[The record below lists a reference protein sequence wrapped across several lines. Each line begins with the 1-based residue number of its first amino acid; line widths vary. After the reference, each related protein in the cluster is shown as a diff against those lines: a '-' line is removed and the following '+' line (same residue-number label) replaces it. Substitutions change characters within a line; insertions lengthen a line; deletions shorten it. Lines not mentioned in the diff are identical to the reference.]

1 MANNA
6 VHRIVPNRKKM
17 AAGGKK
23 RKERTNENIEM
34 DKRLKA
40 IETKQDA
47 LVFAVGKLLQVA
59 LKTHQVIDQST
70 GKTAVEETVS
80 REKYLLNYM
89 FSKTA
94 SKTGLTRA
102 HVFVILLC
110 SNIYPTDVEIFAEFM
125 ERREGIE
132 PKKVKKW
139 WNTHRHR
146 IVKYIF
152 IHYLHFI

>member
-1 MANNA
+1 MAS
-6 VHRIVPNRKKM
+6 
-17 AAGGKK
+17 GGKK
-23 RKERTNENIEM
+23 RKQQTHENIEM
-34 DKRLKA
+34 AKRLKA

-59 LKTHQVIDQST
+59 LTTHKCLEQST
-70 GKTAVEETVS
+70 GKTAVEDTVP

-94 SKTGLTRA
+94 SKTGLTRP
-102 HVFVILLC
+102 HVFVTLLC
-110 SNIYPTDVEIFAEFM
+110 SNIYPTGVEIFAEFM
-125 ERREGIE
+125 ERREGLE
-132 PKKVKKW
+132 PKKVKQW

-152 IHYLHFI
+152 YSLSTF